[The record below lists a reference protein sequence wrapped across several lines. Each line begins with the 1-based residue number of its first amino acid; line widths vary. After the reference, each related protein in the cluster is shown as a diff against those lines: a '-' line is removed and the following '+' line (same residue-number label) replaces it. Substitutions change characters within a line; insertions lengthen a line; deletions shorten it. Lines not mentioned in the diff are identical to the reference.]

1 MVSNVG
7 WQSITHELWRQMTN
21 RTSVPNVFIN
31 GKSYGGM
38 NDGPGISK
46 MHAKAELVPL
56 LRQAGVL

>member
-1 MVSNVG
+1 MHVHYV
-7 WQSITHELWRQMTN
+7 QLTN
-21 RTSVPNVFIN
+21 RTSVPNVFIG

-46 MHAKAELVPL
+46 LHEKGELVPL